1 MSSHATSASPA
12 SEPIPLPGWA
22 KSLPLGLMV
31 GGGALALIGAFRP
44 STSQQFAFS
53 YLTAFMFF
61 LSLCLGGLFLTI
73 LHHLFDANWSV
84 PTRRICEHLA
94 NLLPW
99 MGVLFVPIAIKAGDI
114 YQWMHHTVAED
125 HALAAKQPLFTVPV
139 FYALSFGLFFVWWL
153 FAHKLRA
160 HSLAQDK
167 TGDPKHTIAMRKWS
181 AGGIFVFAVTLTL
194 AAIFWMKAI
203 QHQFFSTMYGVYYF
217 AGSVWTT
224 LGTLYVITV
233 FLKRQGPLAPVA
245 NRNTFYSIG
254 ILMFA
259 FTVFYAYIHFSQ
271 YFLIWN
277 AAIPEETF
285 WYVLREKGT
294 WWDIGMVIVFGH
306 FVLPFLVLL
315 RIDVK
320 LTLSLMLPLA
330 AWMWICHYA
339 DMCYNIQPAL
349 HPDGFHFGWLDVACF
364 AFIAG
369 VLATLF
375 IKAFNAHPPF
385 PQKDPRIAETLGV
398 YVPLLS
404 ESKGKH

>member
-1 MSSHATSASPA
+1 MASHAESSNPA
-12 SEPIPLPGWA
+12 APFQLPGWV
-22 KSLPLGLMV
+22 KNLPMILMV
-31 GGGALALIGAFRP
+31 GGGALALVGALVP
-44 STSQQFAFS
+44 GTSKQFAFS

-61 LSLCLGGLFLTI
+61 LSICLGGLFLTI

-84 PTRRICEHLA
+84 PTRRITEHLA
-94 NLLPW
+94 FLLPV
-99 MGVLFVPIAIKAGDI
+99 MAALFVPIAVKAPQI
-114 YQWMHHTVAED
+114 YQWMNVNPHDD
-125 HALAAKQPLFTVPV
+125 HALMAKQPLFTVPF
-139 FYALSFGLFFVWWL
+139 FYLISFVL
-153 FAHKLRA
+153 FAIWALLSWKLRA
-160 HSLAQDK
+160 NSLAQDK
-167 TGDPKHTIAMRKWS
+167 DGDARHTTSNRKWA
-181 AGGIFVFAVTLTL
+181 AGGIFLFAFTLTL

-217 AGSVWTT
+217 AGSVWTA
-224 LGTLYVITV
+224 LGTLYVITLL
-233 FLKRQGPLAPVA
+233 LKRQGPLAAVT

-285 WYVLREKGT
+285 WYVLREKGK
-294 WWDIGMVIVFGH
+294 WWDIGMLIVFGH
-306 FVLPFLVLL
+306 FVIPFLALL
-315 RIDVK
+315 RIDAK
-320 LTLSLMLPLA
+320 LTLPLMLPLA
-330 AWMWICHYA
+330 GWMWICHYA

-349 HPDGFHFGWLDVACF
+349 HPDGFHFGWLDIACF
-364 AFIAG
+364 AFLAG
-369 VLATLF
+369 VLATVFLKYF
-375 IKAFNAHPPF
+375 RAHAPF